1 MWLFCDCLENHMI
14 LLGLLV
20 DWWDDMRFFS
30 RLLVVGEVDILL
42 ACSQI
47 KIELRYFFIDLD
59 LSLLLFV
66 GEFGQLLF
74 FVLSEFNWLDWRC
87 RFLGDLF
94 GGFDLPKSL
103 VVEVF
108 VLDYFLWVFLKFFG
122 SRWDVF
128 SNLLIDLVTID
139 SCIDIMFDRFE
150 GEWILLKIFLIIEV
164 VEKCL
169 AELLGLVGF
178 HFVEDVLGDFPV
190 VLV

>member
-1 MWLFCDCLENHMI
+1 
-14 LLGLLV
+14 
-20 DWWDDMRFFS
+20 MRLFS

-47 KIELRYFFIDLD
+47 KIELRYFFLDLD

-74 FVLSEFNWLDWRC
+74 FVLSEFNWLDRRC

-108 VLDYFLWVFLKFFG
+108 VLDYFLRVFLKFFG
-122 SRWDVF
+122 SR
-128 SNLLIDLVTID
+128 
-139 SCIDIMFDRFE
+139 
-150 GEWILLKIFLIIEV
+150 
-164 VEKCL
+164 
-169 AELLGLVGF
+169 
-178 HFVEDVLGDFPV
+178 
-190 VLV
+190 